1 MATFNMDNYAAI
13 TDSEVKVGPSKQ
25 NARVKC
31 IIDEYTLGA
40 ELAINDELL
49 LNKIPESAILVDA
62 YVWIPASLGTTGIV
76 SMGLKA
82 YTDLDGNTVA
92 EDDLAGS

>member
-62 YVWIPASLGTTGIV
+62 YVWINYSFSNMSTDWGSVPISIVFSILPAF
-76 SMGLKA
+76 
-82 YTDLDGNTVA
+82 
-92 EDDLAGS
+92 